1 MKGRRKSRLS
11 GWWNAPPVW
20 MSLLFVIDLCV
31 GSSKTA
37 PGLAAD
43 GILQMVWNKRLF
55 LGPFVPVCFDPCCR
69 GEQRNVG
76 CRWAAL
82 QSPVCVTSTE
92 HLQLS
97 FTRLGSK
104 SGSSSWDCTE
114 VSSKTPGILAEER
127 ALGMEDTHQSFSGAV
142 FHSSAFTVNQGTEV
156 IFSTSPHHPSFCL

>member
-1 MKGRRKSRLS
+1 MKGRRKSQLS

-20 MSLLFVIDLCV
+20 MSLLFVIDLYV

-43 GILQMVWNKRLF
+43 GILQMVWNKRPV

-82 QSPVCVTSTE
+82 QSPVCVTS
-92 HLQLS
+92 Q
-97 FTRLGSK
+97 R
-104 SGSSSWDCTE
+104 
-114 VSSKTPGILAEER
+114 IY
-127 ALGMEDTHQSFSGAV
+127 
-142 FHSSAFTVNQGTEV
+142 SSALEGLAPSQAVAAGIAQRFPVKPLGFWLKREHWEWRILTKAFQGL
-156 IFSTSPHHPSFCL
+156 FSTALLSL